1 MPDRR
6 VASGLLLDAMLQW
19 DRQGNTPIWMNP
31 PVLRWSQQLLN
42 SFRHWM
48 GRELITRSGS
58 SLRDAEI
65 LFTAPF
71 VVVSHGNEPDPILN
85 YGNHAALRLWAME
98 WDQFTRT
105 PSRMT
110 AEPVHREERR
120 RILERAQA
128 RGYVEGYRGVRISAT
143 NHRFLVIDAIL
154 WNVLDDQGC
163 YLGQAA
169 MFQQWE
175 EVC

>member
-1 MPDRR
+1 
-6 VASGLLLDAMLQW
+6 MLQW
-19 DRQGNTPIWMNP
+19 NQEGDVPIWISP

-42 SFRHWM
+42 SFRHWV
-48 GRELITRSGS
+48 GRELIARSGS
-58 SLRDAEI
+58 IPHDAEA

-71 VVVSHGNEPDPILN
+71 VVVSHGREPDPVLN
-85 YGNHAALRLWAME
+85 YGNQAALRLWEME

-120 RILERAQA
+120 RILEMAQT

-143 NHRFLVIDAIL
+143 GRRFLVIDAIL
-154 WNVLDDQGC
+154 WNVLDEHGC
-163 YLGQAA
+163 CLGQAA
-169 MFQQWE
+169 TFQNWE